1 MSLGTGDPASET
13 GDDSLSAITFDSDF
27 ETKTKRK
34 SVHKPPPTS
43 PKSPYHC
50 KPRTAASGRPPR
62 TAASMPLGSRTP
74 LTPQRLWLGSAK
86 QGLAPGTPVYREKE
100 DMYDEIMDL
109 KKSLHMQRSDAD
121 LLRTK
126 LRRLEEENSRKDRQI
141 EQLLDPSRGP
151 DFVWTLGEKRPDAGW
166 VISGLKQR
174 VLRLEQQCKDKDST
188 ISKLQADMKTTSLEE
203 MRIVMET
210 YYEEIHRLQ
219 TLLASSE
226 PSGRKPAGERKAG
239 LRRQRKLSG
248 ALLSLSR
255 SVQELTEE
263 NQSLKEDLDRVLS
276 SSPTVARTKGCVE
289 WSKPR
294 LLRRIAELEKKIR
307 SLESPPP
314 QASDGGRSDA
324 LALCASSTWGHR
336 QPLPEPQEDG
346 ERHQDSERQD
356 DSERLRGALRSLKGE
371 RKALRAQ
378 LQERDLEVRQLLQA
392 KADVEKELEEVRR
405 GEEARRARE
414 AALREEIQA
423 LTRKCQDLQAA
434 KEAEEDDPTEG
445 TPEAPE
451 EPQPGPAGS
460 PSPQDSLEPGAG
472 EDSPSQPCACSE
484 QRRHAAASTL
494 QAQWKVYRRQKR
506 EAALDEVSR
515 RPWCSRQPSAD
526 TWLGRG
532 YWRAQHVVPDLP
544 VCPASPARALPHPA
558 LRAPLSRPRATPGR
572 RRPSPSSSRSSGHT
586 WHGSGT
592 GPGRS
597 LQPLPGCLFRPH
609 SVRPPRQRP
618 LWRLLPSPLPRLRPG
633 KTSPRMIRTKSSWL
647 QLCPRREAPP
657 CPPPWVPAGAPHTG
671 TLCPRKA
678 RLAGQ
683 SRWRTGPD
691 TGKSLTFRERTGPAL
706 PRHLRLL
713 VWLVCV
719 RPERLPL
726 PVGQVVAPARCP
738 VSTWRCQGPHLRGQ
752 EPPWPEGRGAP
763 SVGARAP
770 RPPAGAWCWPSLT
783 LPAGPVPVQSRG
795 TGKPRRCCMIP
806 RRPPPEANLCVAV
819 PLGAPGHGP

>member
-34 SVHKPPPTS
+34 SGHKPPSTS
-43 PKSPYHC
+43 PKSPYYC

-62 TAASMPLGSRTP
+62 TAANMPLGSRTP
-74 LTPQRLWLGSAK
+74 LTPQRLWLGSAR

-166 VISGLKQR
+166 VINGLKQR

-210 YYEEIHRLQ
+210 CYEEIHRLQ

-314 QASDGGRSDA
+314 QAPDGGRSDA
-324 LALCASSTWGHR
+324 LALCVSSTWGHP
-336 QPLPEPQEDG
+336 QPRPEPQEDG
-346 ERHQDSERQD
+346 ERHQDSERQE

-378 LQERDLEVRQLLQA
+378 LQERESPKARPQPVTGGTGMATCAQLLGGAWGRLCPGRLEVRQLLQA

-423 LTRKCQDLQAA
+423 LTWKCQDLQAA

-445 TPEAPE
+445 TTEAPE
-451 EPQPGPAGS
+451 EPGPGPAGS
-460 PSPQDSLEPGAG
+460 PSPQHSEPGAS

-484 QRRHAAASTL
+484 QQRHAAASTL
-494 QAQWKVYRRQKR
+494 QARWKVYRRQKR
-506 EAALDEVSR
+506 EAALDEAATVL
-515 RPWCSRQPSAD
+515 QAAF
-526 TWLGRG
+526 RG
-532 YWRAQHVVPDLP
+532 HLAREGLL
-544 VCPASPARALPHPA
+544 ASPACGPGPPSVPGLPSQSPPSPHPPSPVVQAEGDPRQEAAVTLIQSVFRAHLARVRHRTGALPAASTRSAIPA
-558 LRAPLSRPRATPGR
+558 TLSA
-572 RRPSPSSSRSSGHT
+572 PSP
-586 WHGSGT
+586 
-592 GPGRS
+592 P
-597 LQPLPGCLFRPH
+597 
-609 SVRPPRQRP
+609 
-618 LWRLLPSPLPRLRPG
+618 
-633 KTSPRMIRTKSSWL
+633 
-647 QLCPRREAPP
+647 APP
-657 CPPPWVPAGAPHTG
+657 VAPAGQEDGEVSGGDAMEGPAPQPCPAEPPPSSAPWEDVSSDDSDEVIM
-671 TLCPRKA
+671 A
-678 RLAGQ
+678 
-683 SRWRTGPD
+683 
-691 TGKSLTFRERTGPAL
+691 PAL
-706 PRHLRLL
+706 PTKR
-713 VWLVCV
+713 
-719 RPERLPL
+719 
-726 PVGQVVAPARCP
+726 
-738 VSTWRCQGPHLRGQ
+738 S
-752 EPPWPEGRGAP
+752 P
-763 SVGARAP
+763 SL
-770 RPPAGAWCWPSLT
+770 PPAL
-783 LPAGPVPVQSRG
+783 GPCGR
-795 TGKPRRCCMIP
+795 
-806 RRPPPEANLCVAV
+806 AA
-819 PLGAPGHGP
+819 HGDALSAES

>member
-34 SVHKPPPTS
+34 SGHKPPSTS
-43 PKSPYHC
+43 PKSPYYC

-62 TAASMPLGSRTP
+62 TAANMPLGSRTP
-74 LTPQRLWLGSAK
+74 LTPQRLWLGSAR

-166 VISGLKQR
+166 VINGLKQR

-210 YYEEIHRLQ
+210 CYEEIHRLQ

-226 PSGRKPAGERKAG
+226 PSGRKYDDLVLPSLLWGPSPWLRRPAGERKAG

-314 QASDGGRSDA
+314 QAPDGGRSDA
-324 LALCASSTWGHR
+324 LALCVSSTWGHP
-336 QPLPEPQEDG
+336 QPRPEPQEDG
-346 ERHQDSERQD
+346 ERHQDSERQE

-423 LTRKCQDLQAA
+423 LTWKCQDLQAA

-445 TPEAPE
+445 TTEAPE
-451 EPQPGPAGS
+451 EPGPGPAGS
-460 PSPQDSLEPGAG
+460 PSPQHSEPGAS

-484 QRRHAAASTL
+484 QQRHAAASTL
-494 QAQWKVYRRQKR
+494 QARWKVYRRQKR
-506 EAALDEVSR
+506 EAALDEAATVL
-515 RPWCSRQPSAD
+515 QAAF
-526 TWLGRG
+526 RG
-532 YWRAQHVVPDLP
+532 HLAREGLL
-544 VCPASPARALPHPA
+544 ASPACGPGPPSVPGLPSQSPPSPHPPSPVVQAEGDPRQEAAVTLIQSVFRAHLARVRHRTGALPAASTRSAIPA
-558 LRAPLSRPRATPGR
+558 TLSA
-572 RRPSPSSSRSSGHT
+572 PSP
-586 WHGSGT
+586 
-592 GPGRS
+592 P
-597 LQPLPGCLFRPH
+597 
-609 SVRPPRQRP
+609 
-618 LWRLLPSPLPRLRPG
+618 
-633 KTSPRMIRTKSSWL
+633 
-647 QLCPRREAPP
+647 APP
-657 CPPPWVPAGAPHTG
+657 VAPAGQEDGEVSGGDAMEGPAPQPCPAEPPPSSAPWEDVSSDDSDEVIM
-671 TLCPRKA
+671 A
-678 RLAGQ
+678 
-683 SRWRTGPD
+683 
-691 TGKSLTFRERTGPAL
+691 PAL
-706 PRHLRLL
+706 PTKR
-713 VWLVCV
+713 
-719 RPERLPL
+719 
-726 PVGQVVAPARCP
+726 
-738 VSTWRCQGPHLRGQ
+738 S
-752 EPPWPEGRGAP
+752 P
-763 SVGARAP
+763 SL
-770 RPPAGAWCWPSLT
+770 PPAL
-783 LPAGPVPVQSRG
+783 GPCGR
-795 TGKPRRCCMIP
+795 
-806 RRPPPEANLCVAV
+806 AA
-819 PLGAPGHGP
+819 HGDALSAES

>member
-506 EAALDEVSR
+506 EAALDEAAMVL
-515 RPWCSRQPSAD
+515 QAAF
-526 TWLGRG
+526 RG
-532 YWRAQHVVPDLP
+532 HLARARLL
-544 VCPASPARALPHPA
+544 ASPACGPGPPSVPGLPSQSPPSPRPPSPVVQAEGDPRQEAAVTLIQSVFRAHLARVGHRTRALPAASTRMPVPA
-558 LRAPLSRPRATPGR
+558 TLSA
-572 RRPSPSSSRSSGHT
+572 PSP
-586 WHGSGT
+586 
-592 GPGRS
+592 P
-597 LQPLPGCLFRPH
+597 
-609 SVRPPRQRP
+609 
-618 LWRLLPSPLPRLRPG
+618 
-633 KTSPRMIRTKSSWL
+633 
-647 QLCPRREAPP
+647 APP
-657 CPPPWVPAGAPHTG
+657 VAPAGQEDSEVSGGDAMEGPAPQPCPAEPPPSSAPWEDVSSDDSDEVIM
-671 TLCPRKA
+671 A
-678 RLAGQ
+678 
-683 SRWRTGPD
+683 
-691 TGKSLTFRERTGPAL
+691 PAL
-706 PRHLRLL
+706 PSKR
-713 VWLVCV
+713 
-719 RPERLPL
+719 
-726 PVGQVVAPARCP
+726 
-738 VSTWRCQGPHLRGQ
+738 S
-752 EPPWPEGRGAP
+752 P
-763 SVGARAP
+763 SL
-770 RPPAGAWCWPSLT
+770 PPAL
-783 LPAGPVPVQSRG
+783 GPCGR
-795 TGKPRRCCMIP
+795 
-806 RRPPPEANLCVAV
+806 AA
-819 PLGAPGHGP
+819 HGDALSAES